1 MQGAYPESRILNAG
15 RPTVTTGPSPGSGQ
29 QQSDGAPS
37 DYVPYCRACGTP
49 VRWEDS
55 YACERCG
62 ITPLCRLHFNSDS
75 RTCGDCAPAQPD
87 AETGPSF
94 TLWPYGRR
102 PTVTCP
108 NCGARIRQI
117 ARYCPDCGV
126 EQPPVPVSETDVV
139 SGRNVAAPIESVRGE
154 YVGFWVR
161 LAAWII
167 DRLITAVISVLL
179 ITAFGGSIGVQFA
192 EPPPET
198 LQAPAPEADAAGQ
211 GPIVGTVSLSVLVF
225 SWAIS
230 VIYHV
235 VLTGWRSQTV
245 GKMLLGILVV
255 NADGN
260 RPGWNQLVMRESVG
274 KLASELPL
282 WLGYFWA
289 GWDGRKRAWHDYLG
303 RTYVVR
309 KPRKTG

>member
-1 MQGAYPESRILNAG
+1 M
-15 RPTVTTGPSPGSGQ
+15 TTGPSPGSGQ
-29 QQSDGAPS
+29 QQSDGAPL

-75 RTCGDCAPAQPD
+75 RTCGDCAPAQPNPD
-87 AETGPSF
+87 NSPSF

-126 EQPPVPVSETDVV
+126 EQPPVPVSESDVV
-139 SGRNVAAPIESVRGE
+139 SGMNVAAPIDSVPQLGE

-192 EPPPET
+192 ELPPET
-198 LQAPAPEADAAGQ
+198 LQAPAPEADSAAEQ
-211 GPIVGTVSLSVLVF
+211 GPVFGSVSLSVLVF

-260 RPGWNQLVMRESVG
+260 RPGWSQLVLRESVG

-303 RTYVVR
+303 GTYIVR